1 MQTCTIQQIQEE
13 SSAMYQ
19 KSHQTITHLS
29 SLLKTFKESTYFDD
43 EDVREV
49 EKEMSRLN
57 NEEVKRYRQ
66 YNLQRLA
73 TLKQFDEIMDFKTN
87 HPILNE
93 YLCKKQGQVMKLCD
107 QYSSV
112 QYAKKQE
119 QLSQQYDTK

>member
-1 MQTCTIQQIQEE
+1 MQNSTIQQIQEE

-19 KSHQTITHLS
+19 KSHQTITHLT
-29 SLLKTFKESTYFDD
+29 SLLKAFQESTFFDE

-49 EKEMSRLN
+49 EKEMERLN

-66 YNLQRLA
+66 YNLQRLGV
-73 TLKQFDEIMDFKTN
+73 LKQFDEIMDFKNN
-87 HPILNE
+87 HPTLNE

-112 QYAKKQE
+112 QYAKKQDKV
-119 QLSQQYDTK
+119 SKQY